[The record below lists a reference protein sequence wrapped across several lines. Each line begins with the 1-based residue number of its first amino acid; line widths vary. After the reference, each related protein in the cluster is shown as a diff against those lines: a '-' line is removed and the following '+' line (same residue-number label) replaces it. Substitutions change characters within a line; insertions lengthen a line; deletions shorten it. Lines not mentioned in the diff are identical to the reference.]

1 MGSYDFKL
9 KIYKNQRTPVR
20 VRPRF
25 FLFSFLF
32 MVTVWACKSFSQT
45 QYLEP
50 NNQSETNALRMK
62 QNSSTASPSQIL
74 KYDLLGGLGGNFY
87 GDEKQQE
94 QSVAVSAYTKMKYAP
109 ISFAD
114 FDLFAGV
121 NLFSGHSQYRY
132 GDSAPH
138 SGLDLK
144 QAAVNFSVIEH
155 FKVGFG
161 ALSVSE
167 YPSSVLMI
175 SNHAFPG
182 VKEELLFGTKN
193 QRILLFAEQMIP
205 TSTSLSTQ
213 TADQEKTPSFFQE
226 GAQFRTPLFTRDLIV
241 GAYLGHFQ
249 FSNLPGAV
257 ATQSALYGN
266 SVRETGPSS
275 SKFKYDFNGVF
286 GGADGEYRLS
296 RSFKLG
302 LSQALIQN
310 IAAPEGS
317 NLGAETA
324 LHADFAYS
332 AETTLGIQAASF
344 FNESD
349 SSPAFFNSAEYG
361 HNNMQGF
368 SAGVRFEFPKQ
379 RFYARADYYNANV
392 INKNPDQYDQQI
404 IYLRFVT
411 EYGNTKLFD

>member
-1 MGSYDFKL
+1 MGAYDFKI
-9 KIYKNQRTPVR
+9 KIHKSQRRPLR

-45 QYLEP
+45 PSLSLDS
-50 NNQSETNALRMK
+50 NLMRAKQSLTSDSTS
-62 QNSSTASPSQIL
+62 QNL
-74 KYDLLGGLGGNFY
+74 KYDFLGSLGGNFY

-94 QSVAVSAYTKMKYAP
+94 QSVALSAYTKTKYKP
-109 ISFAD
+109 ISFAE
-114 FDLFAGV
+114 FDLFAGL

-144 QAAVNFSVIEH
+144 EAAVNFSVLEH
-155 FKVGFG
+155 FKIGLG
-161 ALSVSE
+161 ALSVNE
-167 YPSSVLMI
+167 YPSSTLMI

-182 VKEELLFGTKN
+182 VKEEILFGTKH
-193 QRILLFAEQMIP
+193 QHVLAFAEQMIP
-205 TSTSLSTQ
+205 TSSSLSTQ
-213 TADQEKTPSFFQE
+213 TADQEVTPSFFQE
-226 GAQFRTPLFTRDLIV
+226 GIDLRTPFFTRDLLV
-241 GAYLGHFQ
+241 GAYVGHFQ
-249 FSNLPGAV
+249 FTNLPGAV
-257 ATQSALYGN
+257 ANQSALYGN

-286 GGADGEYRLS
+286 AGADSEYRFS

-302 LSQALIQN
+302 VSQALIQN

-324 LHADFAYS
+324 IRACFCGASEYTVS
-332 AETTLGIQAASF
+332 IQATSF

-361 HNNMQGF
+361 HNNMQGY
-368 SAGVRFEFPKQ
+368 SGGIKIDFPKQ
-379 RFYARADYYNANV
+379 RFYARADYYNASL

-404 IYLRFVT
+404 IYIRFVT